1 MAEEN
6 KSTQLNV
13 ELPAEVAEGT
23 YVNMAFIAHSSSEI
37 IMDFARI
44 MPGVKNAKVKSRLIV
59 SPENAK
65 RFLKALQDNI
75 SKYEQ
80 NFGKIKDNE
89 SRQITMDVSTI
100 GEAEKSVYS

>member
-80 NFGKIKDNE
+80 NVGKIKDNE

-100 GEAEKSVYS
+100 GEA